1 MPPTRL
7 ILFRESDGTVPL
19 RDWLDG
25 MAEKPQLR
33 CLALLAHLERF
44 GHELRRPLSENLSGG
59 IHELRVKVENV
70 NYRMLYFFH
79 GREAAIV
86 SHGFTKQ
93 QARVPASEIRAAL
106 RRKVEFEGNPAL
118 HTFRLEN

>member
-7 ILFRESDGTVPL
+7 ILFRERDGTVPL

-25 MAEKPQLR
+25 INQKPRLR
-33 CLALLAHLERF
+33 CLALLAQLERF
-44 GHELRRPLSENLSGG
+44 GHELRRPLAENLGGG
-59 IHELRVKVENV
+59 IHELRAKVENV

-79 GREAAIV
+79 GRNAVVV

-93 QARVPASEIRAAL
+93 RGRIPASEMAAAL
-106 RRKVEFEGNPAL
+106 RRKKEYKANPQI
-118 HTFRLEN
+118 HTFSPEH